1 MNKYDELT
9 TAEPI
14 LILKLN
20 KEYRPGMSSD
30 ELYEASR
37 KYWVTGSRR
46 EKVKYAVASYHGQ
59 SLEVYRIDEWYEV
72 EFRGKKRW
80 AFRGVVASD
89 DIRDELVSK
98 SIRNLNKKGAS
109 NPVRYMNC

>member
-1 MNKYDELT
+1 MREIERLAT
-9 TAEPI
+9 TEPI
-14 LILKLN
+14 LIVKLN
-20 KEYRPGMSSD
+20 QKYRPGMSS
-30 ELYEASR
+30 EGLYEASR
-37 KYWVTGSRR
+37 QYWVVGPRR
-46 EKVKYAVASYHGQ
+46 DKVKYVVAAYRGQ